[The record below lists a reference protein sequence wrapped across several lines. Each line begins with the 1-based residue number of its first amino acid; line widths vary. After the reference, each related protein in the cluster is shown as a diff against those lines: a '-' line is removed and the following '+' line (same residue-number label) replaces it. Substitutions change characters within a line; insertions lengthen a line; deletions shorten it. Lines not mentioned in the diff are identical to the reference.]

1 MPLKLQGERFMEKS
15 MIKKYI
21 VNISLIV
28 ILFASGFFA
37 VYSIVNYKSSGNNTG
52 SFGNMQGSGGGPQS
66 GGNKQGIDNQQS
78 GDVPQMPDN
87 QQNSTWQQGGN
98 MMQGGSQQGGKQ
110 QNGGGG
116 QSNRSFGVSDSSYAL
131 PLTIYSAIFFI
142 VCASVFYLAK
152 TKKIKFNFDNEKIMM
167 FILIAVGLL
176 LRLGFSTKLD
186 GHNDL
191 NLFKSW
197 ASTAANAL
205 TSVYSGGRGA
215 DYPPFYIYI
224 LAIIGKLATIS
235 PFSNYYVVLLKLPAM
250 IADVVTAVLIYK
262 ISKKNFNGIISFLL
276 AAFYMF
282 NPAIF
287 IDSTFWGQVD
297 SFFTLMI
304 VISIYLV
311 TKNKIVPSSIAFA
324 ASILMKPQGIIFLP
338 VLFYELVRQK
348 NIKKFIIAAVSAVA
362 TAIIIILPFSIS
374 QGNPLWIFNLYTST
388 IGEYPYGSVNAFNFF
403 GLIGGNYNSS
413 TAYNVIGFAFIVIT
427 SLVSW
432 LFYIKRNDVKFAP
445 AAALLQIAGVF
456 TFSNGMHER
465 YLFPAVALAILAYVY
480 LKDKRIAIIAIGFS
494 ITNFVNITS
503 VLFNTSTSLFN
514 ALLQV
519 FSIVNIGLTIFLVKV
534 LYDNSLKKNQ
544 TL

>member
-1 MPLKLQGERFMEKS
+1 MEKS

-37 VYSIVNYKSSGNNTG
+37 VYSIVNYKSSGNNAG
-52 SFGNMQGSGGGPQS
+52 SFGNMQGGSAPQS

-78 GDVPQMPDN
+78 GNSQQSGDMPQMPDN
-87 QQNSTWQQGGN
+87 HQNSTGQQGEN
-98 MMQGGSQQGGKQ
+98 MMQGGKQ
-110 QNGGGG
+110 QNGSGG

-131 PLTIYSAIFFI
+131 PLTIYSVIFFI

-215 DYPPFYIYI
+215 DYPPLYIYI
-224 LAIIGKLATIS
+224 LAVIGKLATIS

-250 IADVVTAVLIYK
+250 IADVITAVLIYK
-262 ISKKNFNGIISFLL
+262 ISKKHFNGIIPFLL
-276 AAFYMF
+276 SAFYMF

-348 NIKKFIIAAVSAVA
+348 SVKKFIIAAVSAVV

-374 QGNPLWIFNLYTST
+374 QGSPLWIFNLYKST
-388 IGEYPYGSVNAFNFF
+388 ISEYPYGSVNAFNFF

-413 TAYNVIGFAFIVIT
+413 TAYNIIGFAFIVIT

-432 LFYIKRNDVKFAP
+432 LFYIKRDDVKFAP
-445 AAALLQIAGVF
+445 AVALLQIAGVF

-465 YLFPAVALAILAYVY
+465 YLFPAVALAILAYIY
-480 LKDKRIAIIAIGFS
+480 LKDKRIVIIAIGFS

-503 VLFNTSTSLFN
+503 VLFNTSSDLFN
-514 ALLQV
+514 ILLQC
-519 FSIVNIGLTIFLVKV
+519 FSVLNIALTIFLVKV
-534 LYDNSLKKNQ
+534 LYDNSFKKNQ

>member
-1 MPLKLQGERFMEKS
+1 MEKS

-37 VYSIVNYKSSGNNTG
+37 VYSIANYKSSGNDTG
-52 SFGNMQGSGGGPQS
+52 FFVNMQGGGGPQS
-66 GGNKQGIDNQQS
+66 NSNQQS
-78 GDVPQMPDN
+78 GNAPQMPDN
-87 QQNSTWQQGGN
+87 SQNPGTANSSDNQQN
-98 MMQGGSQQGGKQ
+98 GKQ
-110 QNGGGG
+110 QNGGMT
-116 QSNRSFGVSDSSYAL
+116 QSNRSFGVSESSYAL
-131 PLTIYSAIFFI
+131 PLTVYSIIFFI
-142 VCASVFYLAK
+142 VCASVFYLVK
-152 TKKIKFNFDNEKIMM
+152 TKKIKINFDNEKIIM

-176 LRLGFSTKLD
+176 LRLGFSTKID

-205 TSVYSGGRGA
+205 TSVYSGVRGA

-224 LAIIGKLATIS
+224 LAVIGKLATIS

-250 IADVVTAVLIYK
+250 IADVITAGLIYK
-262 ISKKNFNGIISFLL
+262 ISKKHFSGIISFLL

-311 TKNKIVPSSIAFA
+311 TKNKIAPAAIAFA

-338 VLFYELVRQK
+338 ILFYELVRQK
-348 NIKKFIIAAVSAVA
+348 SIKKFIIAAVSGVV

-374 QGNPLWIFNLYTST
+374 QGNPLWIFNLYKST
-388 IGEYPYGSVNAFNFF
+388 ISEYPYGSVNAFNFF
-403 GLIGGNYNSS
+403 ALIGGNYNSS
-413 TAYNVIGFAFIVIT
+413 SVYNFIGLIFIVVI

-432 LFYIKRNDVKFAP
+432 LFYIKRDDVKFAP
-445 AAALLQIAGVF
+445 AVALLQIAGVF

-465 YLFPAVALAILAYVY
+465 YLFPAVALAILSYVY
-480 LKDKRIAIIAIGFS
+480 LKDKRIAIIAIGYS

-503 VLFNTSTSLFN
+503 VLFNTGTGLFN
-514 ALLQV
+514 VLLQV
-519 FSIVNIGLTIFLVKV
+519 FSALNIILTIFLVKV
-534 LYDNSLKKNQ
+534 LYDNSFKKNRI
-544 TL
+544 L